1 MYVVVLTITAFSTR
15 CLDQADLLEAR
26 AYRWPSRFTRST
38 RVRLPCSN
46 PEQSRR
52 RFRHWSPARPCK
64 RIDLLNEPSKQVIAV
79 VRSRTRL
86 WVVDFAWLTR
96 CGRLGWD
103 VERLSETVESLIY
116 ACMTR
121 LMLRRLA

>member
-1 MYVVVLTITAFSTR
+1 MPSTSSISGPSQLLEPVLT
-15 CLDQADLLEAR
+15 
-26 AYRWPSRFTRST
+26 
-38 RVRLPCSN
+38 RLIWVLN
-46 PEQSRR
+46 PEQSRCG
-52 RFRHWSPARPCK
+52 FRHWSPARACK
-64 RIDLLNEPSKQVIAV
+64 RIDLLNEPSEQVIAV

-86 WVVDFAWLTR
+86 WVVERSFAWLTR
-96 CGRLGWD
+96 CRRLGWD